1 MKIIDILKFNRELI
15 KRLREAG
22 IRLKDERYIDL
33 YNDYTE
39 LHRHGEKVSYIV
51 LVLSTR
57 YAVSERTVYSLI
69 KRMNRECNI
78 CSMIVDEYSFYLS
91 DMPTFAIR

>member
-15 KRLREAG
+15 KRLRETG

-39 LHRHGEKVSYIV
+39 LRRHGEKVSYIV

-57 YAVSERTVYSLI
+57 YALSERTVYSLI

-78 CSMIVDEYSFYLS
+78 
-91 DMPTFAIR
+91 FAV

>member
-33 YNDYTE
+33 DNDYTE
-39 LHRHGEKVSYIV
+39 LRRHGEKVSYIV

-78 CSMIVDEYSFYLS
+78 
-91 DMPTFAIR
+91 FAV

>member
-15 KRLREAG
+15 KRLRETG

-39 LHRHGEKVSYIV
+39 LRRHGEKVSYIV

-78 CSMIVDEYSFYLS
+78 
-91 DMPTFAIR
+91 FAV

>member
-15 KRLREAG
+15 KRLRETG

-39 LHRHGEKVSYIV
+39 LRRHGEKVSYIV

-69 KRMNRECNI
+69 KRLNHECNI
-78 CSMIVDEYSFYLS
+78 
-91 DMPTFAIR
+91 FAV

>member
-15 KRLREAG
+15 KRLRETG

-39 LHRHGEKVSYIV
+39 LRRHGEKVSYIV

-78 CSMIVDEYSFYLS
+78 
-91 DMPTFAIR
+91 FAA

>member
-39 LHRHGEKVSYIV
+39 LVG
-51 LVLSTR
+51 
-57 YAVSERTVYSLI
+57 TVRKYPIS
-69 KRMNRECNI
+69 C
-78 CSMIVDEYSFYLS
+78 
-91 DMPTFAIR
+91 

>member
-39 LHRHGEKVSYIV
+39 LRRHGEKVSYIV
-51 LVLSTR
+51 
-57 YAVSERTVYSLI
+57 
-69 KRMNRECNI
+69 
-78 CSMIVDEYSFYLS
+78 
-91 DMPTFAIR
+91 

>member
-22 IRLKDERYIDL
+22 ISLKDERYIDL

-39 LHRHGEKVSYIV
+39 LRRHGEKVSYIV

-78 CSMIVDEYSFYLS
+78 
-91 DMPTFAIR
+91 FAV